1 MKKKIVLL
9 GLILAMLFT
18 MTGCGTQKLPYQGS
32 LGLDVSKV
40 DYQKIVF
47 KVYHSNTKD
56 HMWEKIAELPYDK
69 SDGSSPDIRLDGA
82 EGKITVVLE
91 KNSYVDEKD
100 SGMYTTEDLDTYE
113 YDLDQFD
120 GFINLYQTY
129 ETKDTT
135 DEQFYRLYPISND
148 SGSIYT
154 SVDLSQPY
162 DTDGTNLDN
171 ILITVTIER

>member
-1 MKKKIVLL
+1 MKKKIVLF
-9 GLILAMLFT
+9 GLIFAVLFT
-18 MTGCGTQKLPYQGS
+18 MMGCGTKKLAYQGS

-40 DYQKIVF
+40 DYQKIIF

-56 HMWEKIAELPYDK
+56 HMWEKIAEFPYDK
-69 SDGSSPDIRLDGA
+69 ADNSSPDIRVDA
-82 EGKITVVLE
+82 SEDKITVVLE

-113 YDLDQFD
+113 YNVDQFE
-120 GFINLYQTY
+120 GFVHSYQTY
-129 ETKDTT
+129 EIKDTT

-154 SVDLSQPY
+154 SVDLSKPY
-162 DTDGTNLDN
+162 DADGTNLDN
-171 ILITVTIER
+171 LLITLTIER